1 MRILGEIVTIIKGRT
16 KISEENPIEETMSD
30 NMIVNTTI
38 EIASMIDKMTV
49 SMNGGKIAEMTIE
62 MIVRMDQ
69 KTK

>member
-16 KISEENPIEETMSD
+16 KISEENPIEETMGD

-38 EIASMIDKMTV
+38 EIASTMDKMIV
-49 SMNGGKIAEMTIE
+49 STNGGKIAEMTIE